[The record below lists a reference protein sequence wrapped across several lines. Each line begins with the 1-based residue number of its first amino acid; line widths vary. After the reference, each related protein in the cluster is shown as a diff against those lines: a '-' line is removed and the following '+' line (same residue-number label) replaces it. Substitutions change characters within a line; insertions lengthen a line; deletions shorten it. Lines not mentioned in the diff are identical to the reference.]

1 MRGLRWAI
9 LVALSFALVMPAQ
22 AADPLAC
29 LTGTEPE
36 VEEDRYDLL
45 DVIAAV
51 EVACPCGDF
60 DGSKGKGK
68 SDYTKCAAA
77 VVTDLAAEPFPELRA
92 QCVKTAQ
99 KMFKQSVCGRKPST
113 NSRPC
118 ISRSVKTGKIKCA
131 IKATTKRDGVTP
143 SASCANSAS
152 TTRVSCPTYNLCQEA
167 ADSNLDGLLAA
178 PGDNGACSPPFGAY
192 RYTCFDCL
200 LSLGDTLLSCT
211 CLDFE
216 GQPNETSVS
225 MPCDGTI
232 ENIGGVLN
240 CFP

>member
-9 LVALSFALVMPAQ
+9 FVAFSFALVSPAW

-29 LTGTEPE
+29 LKGTEPE
-36 VEEDRYDLL
+36 VEGDRDDLL
-45 DVIAAV
+45 DVISAV
-51 EVACPCGDF
+51 EAACPCSEF
-60 DGSKGKGK
+60 DGSKGKAK

-77 VVTDLAAEPFPELRA
+77 VVTQIAAQPFPELRP

-131 IKATTKRDGVTP
+131 IKATTKPDGVTP
-143 SASCANSAS
+143 TTSCTSSAS
-152 TTRVSCPTYNLCQEA
+152 TTRVSCSAYELCQSA
-167 ADSNLDGLLAA
+167 ADGNFDGLVAG
-178 PGDNGACSPPFGAY
+178 PGDNGACSPPFGPY
-192 RYTCFDCL
+192 RYSCSDCL

-211 CLDFE
+211 CLDFAS
-216 GQPNETSVS
+216 QPTPTSLS
-225 MPCDGTI
+225 LPCNGTI
-232 ENIGGVLN
+232 ENFGGQLACV
-240 CFP
+240 P